1 MVSTGWPKGA
11 IRTGS
16 IGSKMCDD
24 RRHGRALL
32 EVEGAAALQAPDC
45 CANRKPEEQ

>member
-1 MVSTGWPKGA
+1 MSQIC
-11 IRTGS
+11 IRVW
-16 IGSKMCDD
+16 D
-24 RRHGRALL
+24 RKAVGEHDRALL